1 MKINNINN
9 LGIQLSY
16 LLNSFI
22 ITLIFILFI
31 FTSNQDLGVD
41 FLVSTSVIVFL
52 CQIISANRKNIAVS
66 DQDNLVIF
74 KEFVKRLI
82 LFPLIA
88 IFSIL
93 FNIFFLN
100 INNEVIL
107 TLSCILV
114 LFQWTNE
121 LIIGYNEINKKFF
134 SNIFFL
140 ISTFILF
147 ILLYI
152 FFILD
157 VLTVNYF
164 FFLLIPFLFLF
175 IHFILR
181 RLEYKNIYISINQ
194 FFDISDLSYMS
205 SIVLTLANLIIRI
218 SIYKLYVKDDLAIIF
233 LCFSIASLLG
243 SIITQ
248 SIGISYISK
257 NILTPLFFRSA
268 LVSYFIISL
277 ISLFLFVSIG
287 DLHSTKINLTFNFN
301 YLFIATLTG
310 LIAALNQSIRIIR
323 FSNSYD
329 RNNIYLLDLFY
340 AISAII
346 CVFVFLITYQEYLIY
361 SLFINSLI
369 GVYIYINLSKF
380 KYNKIET

>member
-257 NILTPLFFRSA
+257 NI
-268 LVSYFIISL
+268 ISML
-277 ISLFLFVSIG
+277 SRHKISFSLSSLQES
-287 DLHSTKINLTFNFN
+287 
-301 YLFIATLTG
+301 
-310 LIAALNQSIRIIR
+310 
-323 FSNSYD
+323 FSN
-329 RNNIYLLDLFY
+329 
-340 AISAII
+340 
-346 CVFVFLITYQEYLIY
+346 
-361 SLFINSLI
+361 
-369 GVYIYINLSKF
+369 
-380 KYNKIET
+380 